1 MSNEQIQEET
11 PASEEIQENET
22 PNEQI
27 VTEELAEKLG
37 VSKTLVGKPIEDL
50 GKSLRELQ
58 TDYAKTKSKLKEAEK
73 SRQKEAEK
81 PNLKAPDPLN
91 FENDDDYQR
100 ALDDYIDRR
109 FTEKFQPYQQD
120 ILSQKQKAVMDS
132 IQKELPEGMNL
143 NDVAQEWME
152 AVNFQEGDER
162 LFDGNPNFIKNAIV
176 NFAQGKKLK
185 EITTHLDKETND
197 KVIEKIRQSLRI
209 QPRDYDLNSVDKTHP
224 QTTGVVARI
233 LQRQEKENKME

>member
-11 PASEEIQENET
+11 PASEELNET
-22 PNEQI
+22 QNEQI

-58 TDYAKTKSKLKEAEK
+58 TDYAKTKSKLKEVEK
-73 SRQKEAEK
+73 SKTKEAEK

-109 FTEKFQPYQQD
+109 FMEKFQPFQND
-120 ILSQKQKAVMDS
+120 LMTQKQKTVMDS
-132 IQKELPEGMNL
+132 IQKELPEGMDL
-143 NDVAQEWME
+143 NEVAQEWME
-152 AVNFQEGDER
+152 AVNFQEGDEQ
-162 LFDGNPNFIKNAIV
+162 LFNGNPNFIKNAIV
-176 NFAQGKKLK
+176 NFAQAKKLR
-185 EITTHLDKETND
+185 EVTTHLDKETND
-197 KVIEKIRQSLRI
+197 KVIEKIRQSLRL

-224 QTTGVVARI
+224 KSAGVVSRI
-233 LQRQEKENKME
+233 LQRQEQEKQME